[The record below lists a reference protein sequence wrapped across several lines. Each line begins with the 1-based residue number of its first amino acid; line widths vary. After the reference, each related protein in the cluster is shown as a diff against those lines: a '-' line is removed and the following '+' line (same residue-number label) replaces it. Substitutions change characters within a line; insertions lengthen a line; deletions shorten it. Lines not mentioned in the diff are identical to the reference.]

1 MTKTNFFLMFI
12 FLFLETFGISNIAHS
27 QCESRGFVN
36 ALCFGVDPAP
46 GNDDTDS
53 LQKAID
59 AGSVEKPVFIP
70 AGIYDISRP
79 LVFVNVKV
87 FGVYHFSSNP
97 IYYNDPDQKPG
108 TIIRVADGLTLL
120 LDYMAKIANGRV
132 QLENLVFD
140 ANRKAKIGLYLY
152 KVGSPITAIRN
163 VTAQN
168 AIEIGFY
175 IRESQVANFESLVA
189 EHNQSAGFFIRGSN
203 ASRFFNL
210 ASRYNCG
217 TGIIIKGVNAPL
229 EAWEEALAQL
239 QNPPQMNTSSGGI
252 YIINA
257 NVESNQGHGVV
268 VHGTTSPVIL
278 ENFWLEAN
286 AGEGHP
292 GGPLPL
298 ESVLIDSSFH
308 VNLRNLRTSCYGFT
322 DTKENI
328 KNFIIRLTRGSSN
341 NLIESSAAAVGKREA
356 NLTSSGVRGCTNIQI
371 DPGCMMNRIIG
382 NFYTGQNDTEHL
394 GVNFTD
400 RNTIEQKAVAY
411 GSCPPTS
418 GLWLQGDIVW
428 NTRPKPGSP
437 VGWVCIKSGGN
448 RNSTGHIVRA
458 EWASIA
464 IIR

>member
-1 MTKTNFFLMFI
+1 MKKVNLVLTFVS
-12 FLFLETFGISNIAHS
+12 LFLGVSCTSSRICNGI
-27 QCESRGFVN
+27 ESMGFVN
-36 ALCFGVDPAP
+36 AKCYGTDPAP
-46 GNDDTDS
+46 GNDDTDA

-59 AGSVEKPVFIP
+59 AGSIEKPLFIP
-70 AGIYDISRP
+70 AGIYDISQP
-79 LVFVNVKV
+79 LNFANVKV
-87 FGVYHFSSNP
+87 FGVHHFSSNP
-97 IYYNDPDQKPG
+97 IYYNDPNKKPG
-108 TIIRVADGLTLL
+108 TIIRVADGLTTA
-120 LDYMAKIANGRV
+120 LDYMALSKNGRV

-140 ANRKAKIGLYLY
+140 ANRKAKIGLFLY
-152 KVGSPITAIRN
+152 KVSSPITTIHN
-163 VTAQN
+163 VTTQN
-168 AIEIGFY
+168 ATEIGFY
-175 IRESQVANFESLVA
+175 IRECQVANFEALVA
-189 EHNQSAGFFIRGSN
+189 EHNQSAGFFVRGAN

-210 ASRYNCG
+210 VSRYNCG
-217 TGIIIKGVNAPL
+217 AGIIIKGVNAPL

-257 NVESNQGHGVV
+257 NVESNQGRGVV

-298 ESVLIDSSFH
+298 EAVLIDSSFH
-308 VNLRNLRTSCYGFT
+308 VNIRNLRTSCYGFT

-428 NTRPKPGSP
+428 NTKPKSGCPI
-437 VGWVCIKSGGN
+437 GWVCVKSGGH
-448 RNSTGHIVRA
+448 RDSRGRMVDA